1 MTLAKHDYKPG
12 EQVEIA
18 IRAPY
23 AGSGLITIERD
34 KVYAHAWF
42 HADTTSSIQHI
53 TVPAGFEGNGYI
65 NVQYIRDPSSDEIF
79 MAPLSYGVVPFSVN
93 LDARRNAVSVDAP
106 ALVKPGDTVNFISA
120 FGEAFKGRGVRGRRG
135 HPAGRALQARRS
147 AEVLLPQ
154 ADARSR
160 HVADPRPDPAG
171 LREADGDGRA
181 GRRRRRCNRSPVE
194 PVQAQARQAGR
205 LLVGDRR
212 RERRHA
218 PELHRARLLQR
229 QAARD
234 GCVGIAGPGRYVRR
248 GDDGARRFRAVAE
261 CADDTRAG

>member
-1 MTLAKHDYKPG
+1 MIRNAAGAAVNRIEYSVTGDANVTRSLDRNAELQVTLAKHDYKPG

-106 ALVKPGDTVNFISA
+106 ALVKPGDTVN
-120 FGEAFKGRGVRGRRG
+120 
-135 HPAGRALQARRS
+135 LQCIRRS
-147 AEVLLPQ
+147 LQRSWCSRSTRASC
-154 ADARSR
+154 RSR
-160 HVADPRPDPAG
+160 ATSSAIR
-171 LREADGDGRA
+171 
-181 GRRRRRCNRSPVE
+181 
-194 PVQAQARQAGR
+194 
-205 LLVGDRR
+205 
-212 RERRHA
+212 
-218 PELHRARLLQR
+218 
-229 QAARD
+229 
-234 GCVGIAGPGRYVRR
+234 
-248 GDDGARRFRAVAE
+248 
-261 CADDTRAG
+261 